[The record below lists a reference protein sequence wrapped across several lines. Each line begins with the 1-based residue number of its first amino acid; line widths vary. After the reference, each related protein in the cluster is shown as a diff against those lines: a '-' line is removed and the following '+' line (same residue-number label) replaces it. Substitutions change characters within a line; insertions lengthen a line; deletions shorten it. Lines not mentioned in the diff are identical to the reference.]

1 MIYSIPCK
9 LLIRQLTGNHTQEA
23 GAIALIL
30 IATRTMIYG

>member
-1 MIYSIPCK
+1 MREDNKESTALRWFVIFAC
-9 LLIRQLTGNHTQEA
+9 A